1 MLDALQHFTESI
13 PAAVQWLG
21 VMLLG
26 AIPFVE
32 SYLGSIVGI
41 LAGVPPVIAIA
52 AAIIG
57 NIISMLVFVLTAHR
71 VRARVTRDQAEPER
85 SPRRQKLKE
94 HFDRWGVPGVS
105 LLGQLVLPSQITSAT
120 IVSFGAPRNTVILW
134 QCISIVMWGVVCGG
148 LAALGLNLFEGR

>member
-1 MLDALQHFTESI
+1 MLDALQQFTESL

-41 LAGVPPVIAIA
+41 LAGVHPVIAIV

-57 NIISMLVFVLTAHR
+57 NIVSMLVFVLTAHR
-71 VRARVTRDQAEPER
+71 VRARVTRDQVEPEI

-94 HFDRWGVPGVS
+94 RFDRWGVPGVS
-105 LLGQLVLPSQITSAT
+105 LLGQLVLPSQITSAA
-120 IVSFGAPRNTVILW
+120 IVGFGASRNAVILW
-134 QCISIVMWGVVCGG
+134 QSISIVMWGVVCGG
-148 LAALGLNLFEGR
+148 LAAIGLNLFEGR